1 MFKRIL
7 VAIDASPTS
16 GAALEAAIR
25 LAAEAGGRMRIV
37 HAVDTL
43 SLSLGVEFPVPVDL
57 SETVVNNGQTLL
69 ERSAAVAAA
78 AGVAVETAL
87 LRIDLAGK
95 RLAEAIAEDA
105 DAWPA
110 DLLVVGSHGR
120 RGVNRLFLG
129 SVAEGIA
136 RVAAKP
142 VLLIRGTWAQG
153 PE

>member
-16 GAALEAAIR
+16 DAALETAIR
-25 LAAEAGGRMRIV
+25 LAAEAGGRVRIV

-57 SETVVNNGQTLL
+57 PESVVNNGQALL
-69 ERSAAVAAA
+69 ERAAAVATA
-78 AGVAVETAL
+78 AGVAAETAL

-120 RGVNRLFLG
+120 RGMNRLFLG

-136 RVAAKP
+136 RVAGKP
-142 VLLIRGTWAQG
+142 VLLIRAT
-153 PE
+153 

>member
-16 GAALEAAIR
+16 DAALETAIR
-25 LAAEAGGRMRIV
+25 LAAEAGGRVRIV

-57 SETVVNNGQTLL
+57 PESVVNNGQALL
-69 ERSAAVAAA
+69 ERAAAVATA
-78 AGVAVETAL
+78 AGVATETAL

-120 RGVNRLFLG
+120 RGMNRLFLG

-136 RVAAKP
+136 RLAGKP
-142 VLLIRGTWAQG
+142 VLLIRAT
-153 PE
+153 